1 MGQVIEKMKGIWQSS
16 MMHRAM
22 LVAPPVALIL
32 WAGYVSVG
40 TRSATQYFTAKVDQ
54 GDISQVVQATG
65 TINPVNTVPVGSVV
79 SGNVVAIN
87 VDFNSKV
94 KKGDILAEID
104 PVPFQNA
111 VAQAQAD
118 YQNAVANVA
127 NLEAQIQTAT
137 ANVATMKANIAKAH
151 AASVDMGTQL
161 TRTKA
166 LAEQGVLS
174 AQQRDDAQANY
185 DSAVASEHATE
196 AQEKQAEAQL
206 AATTAQRDQA
216 KAQVLMKQAAVNSA
230 KLQLSY
236 CTIRAPID
244 GTVINRTV
252 NVGQPVA
259 ASLQAPN
266 LFSIGQ
272 ELTHMLVYT
281 STDEADVG
289 RIQVGARA
297 NFRVDTFP
305 RETFY
310 GTVSQVRMNATTIQN
325 VVTYNTTIAFDNPD
339 LRLFPGMTAYASIPV
354 ATASNVVKIPNGA
367 LRFKPDLTDSE
378 LKAVYAKYN
387 INSNAAATPGARIAA
402 ASSPAAAV
410 GAASGGQGAT
420 VGPSGAAPDATGAGP
435 GGNAGRQGGGGQ
447 GGGGNRRGPG
457 GGNANAGNGGGGNG
471 AGGGGQGRGGRGAGA
486 NSQRVD
492 TGIVWKLL
500 PDKTLEPIQ
509 VGLGVTDFTF
519 TAMVNGT
526 LKPGDELVIGQAAG
540 KTSTAQNQPRNPLTG
555 GPGGPG
561 GGPPG
566 AVRRF

>member
-1 MGQVIEKMKGIWQSS
+1 MARLVEILKGLWLRS

-32 WAGYVSVG
+32 WVGYITVG
-40 TRSATQYFTAKVDQ
+40 ARTTAQYFTAKVEQ

-94 KKGDILAEID
+94 KKGDILAQID

-111 VAQAQAD
+111 LAQAQAD

-127 NLEAQIQTAT
+127 NLEAQIGTST

-151 AASVDMGTQL
+151 ATTIDMGTQL
-161 TRTKA
+161 KRTKS
-166 LAEQGVLS
+166 LADQGVLS
-174 AQQRDDAQANY
+174 AQQKDDAQANY
-185 DSAVASEHATE
+185 DEAVAAENATE

-206 AATTAQRDQA
+206 AATIAQRDQA
-216 KAQVLMKQAAVNSA
+216 KAQVLMKKAAVDSA

-272 ELTHMLVYT
+272 DLTHMLVYT
-281 STDEADVG
+281 NTDEADVG
-289 RIQVGARA
+289 RIKVGEQAT
-297 NFRVDTFP
+297 FRVDTFP
-305 RETFY
+305 RETFN
-310 GTVSQVRMNATTIQN
+310 GTVAQVRMNATTIQN

-339 LRLFPGMTAYASIPV
+339 LRLFPGMTAYVSIPV
-354 ATASNVVKIPNGA
+354 AEAKNVVKIPNGA

-378 LKAVYAKYN
+378 RKALYAKYG
-387 INSNAAATPGARIAA
+387 IQDTCARHSRWAHCSYGCGWRGRRRLGQLPRTTSGSATGQAA
-402 ASSPAAAV
+402 
-410 GAASGGQGAT
+410 GGQ
-420 VGPSGAAPDATGAGP
+420 AG
-435 GGNAGRQGGGGQ
+435 QGGQ
-447 GGGGNRRGPG
+447 GGGGRRGQG
-457 GGNANAGNGGGGNG
+457 GPG
-471 AGGGGQGRGGRGAGA
+471 AGGADGGQGGGAAGAGG
-486 NSQRVD
+486 NSRRQD
-492 TGIVWKLL
+492 SGIVWKLL
-500 PDKTLEPIQ
+500 PNKTLEPVQ
-509 VGLGVTDFTF
+509 VGSWRHRLHVHSDDQR
-519 TAMVNGT
+519 
-526 LKPGDELVIGQAAG
+526 KREPGRRSGHRSIREQVIGAAQ
-540 KTSTAQNQPRNPLTG
+540 TRSPVG
-555 GPGGPG
+555 GPA
-561 GGPPG
+561 G
-566 AVRRF
+566 ATAGVPRRF

>member
-1 MGQVIEKMKGIWQSS
+1 MGHMIEKMKNVWQRS

-32 WAGYVSVG
+32 WAGYVSVADHS
-40 TRSATQYFTAKVDQ
+40 TAQYFTAKVGQ

-94 KKGDILAEID
+94 KKGDILAQID
-104 PVPFQNA
+104 PVPFENA
-111 VAQAQAD
+111 LAQAQAD

-127 NLEAQIQTAT
+127 NLTAQVQTAT
-137 ANVATMKANIAKAH
+137 ANVNTMKANIAKAH
-151 AASVDMGTQL
+151 AATINMGTQL

-166 LAEQGVLS
+166 LADQGVLS

-206 AATTAQRDQA
+206 AAVIAQRDQS
-216 KAQVLMKQAAVNSA
+216 KAQVLMKQAGVKSA

-272 ELTHMLVYT
+272 DLTHMLVYT
-281 STDEADVG
+281 NTDEADVG
-289 RIQVGARA
+289 RIKVGAKA

-325 VVTYNTTIAFDNPD
+325 VVTYNTTITFNNPD
-339 LRLFPGMTAYASIPV
+339 LKLFPGMTAYASIPV
-354 ATASNVVKIPNGA
+354 ATANNVVKIPNGA
-367 LRFKPDLTDSE
+367 LRFKPDLTDSQ
-378 LKAVYAKYN
+378 LKTVYAKYN
-387 INSNAAATPGARIAA
+387 INTDANGAPAARIAA
-402 ASSPAAAV
+402 GSNRPAA
-410 GAASGGQGAT
+410 GGASGGGRE
-420 VGPSGAAPDATGAGP
+420 TGASASAAGENAIGGGTP
-435 GGNAGRQGGGGQ
+435 GGQA
-447 GGGGNRRGPG
+447 
-457 GGNANAGNGGGGNG
+457 
-471 AGGGGQGRGGRGAGA
+471 AGGRDGQGRGRAAGA

-492 TGIVWKLL
+492 SAVVWKLL
-500 PDKTLEPIQ
+500 PDKTLEPVQ
-509 VGLGVTDFTF
+509 VGVGVTDFTF
-519 TAMVNGT
+519 TAMLHGN
-526 LKPGDELVIGQAAG
+526 LKPGDELVIGEATNKTTTAEAPARSPVSGSAG
-540 KTSTAQNQPRNPLTG
+540 RG
-555 GPGGPG
+555 
-561 GGPPG
+561 
-566 AVRRF
+566 RRF